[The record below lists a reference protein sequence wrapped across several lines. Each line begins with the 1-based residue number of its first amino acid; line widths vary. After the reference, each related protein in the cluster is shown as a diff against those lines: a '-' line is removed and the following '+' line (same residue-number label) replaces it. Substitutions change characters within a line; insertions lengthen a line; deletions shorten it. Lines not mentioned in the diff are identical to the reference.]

1 MFTRAAK
8 PKAAFHGWNDMKP
21 TPKADQLRALRERAA
36 EAAERSNA
44 ATQKRIDKRAAKK
57 AKRK

>member
-1 MFTRAAK
+1 
-8 PKAAFHGWNDMKP
+8 MKP